1 MAQMVRLAIVLFECS
16 TPWREITH
24 VRHVLILSFCFIL
37 AWFHLRDTGNE
48 DPCDN
53 DYLDDLKER
62 IDMSF
67 EDEDDPSHSDEE
79 DESSAD
85 EDELEVVS
93 IEDE

>member
-1 MAQMVRLAIVLFECS
+1 MFDTS
-16 TPWREITH
+16 
-24 VRHVLILSFCFIL
+24 SFFPSVFP
-37 AWFHLRDTGNE
+37 AWFHLRDAGKE
-48 DPCDN
+48 DSCDN

-85 EDELEVVS
+85 EDDG
-93 IEDE
+93 DE